1 MRTEARYRLQTR
13 FTLWILVLFTGLFG
27 VAVYLV
33 SQAGQRAAHD
43 RAYDTLEQMLT
54 AVDATQDYVRHV
66 MRPKAAQQLGA
77 EAFVP
82 ELMSAS
88 FVARQFIDRFLAVNP
103 GYYFKFAT
111 LGAHNPVNAADPTE
125 VEIIEAFRRDPD
137 RREWRGTVERNGT
150 VYLGLAVPIRFT
162 ADCLACHGR
171 PEQAPG
177 MLVEKYPDSM
187 GFGHR
192 VGDVAIKSVAVSL
205 VGTLAA
211 GMQQATV
218 ALLPILGAMFAAL
231 LVVIYFFRRF
241 VAAPIAALDQGM
253 ERVRSGDFDAC
264 VAVDGGLEFQC
275 MAAQFNRM
283 AAQIRDE
290 FARRTASEQRVQRDF
305 HAQRALSRILEIS
318 LHGMTIAEQL
328 HAALVE
334 VTALP
339 WLGVRAQ
346 GVVFLADNDRRQLH
360 MVAQINL
367 AEPLQARCAVVP
379 FGTCLCGRTA
389 LVEGIYSA
397 CSVAHE
403 HDIRFQETPAHGHVC
418 LAIRGD
424 EQLLGVVNLYTDAGV
439 EVDAAGSAFLH
450 DIARILAG
458 MIERN
463 CALEELRLHRDRLDE
478 LVTARTCELE
488 QAKEQAEKAAR
499 AKSEFLA
506 NMSHEIRT
514 PMNGVLGMLQL
525 LEDTPLDAEQ
535 QEFITT
541 ASASSDLLMRL
552 IDDILDFSKIEAGR
566 LSLEAIDYDLCQVV
580 DGCIELLAETGR
592 AKGVELVALIRADAP
607 RWCRGDPNR
616 LRQVLTNLVGN
627 ALKFTAQGRVLV
639 TVARKTG
646 PRGEARLRVE
656 VEDTG
661 IGIPAAALGSIF
673 RAFSQADGSTTRR
686 YGGTGLGLAISRD
699 LVEAM
704 GGRIGVRSK
713 PGSGSTFHFE
723 LPLVAARHGGREDG
737 FGPCLAGARVLVVE
751 ADPVQREALVEMLT
765 AWRMAVTV
773 GACWSTALAGVA
785 LAPGVAPFDLL
796 VVGVTPATD
805 EVAARIAELRATA
818 GPGKLPVVRLLP
830 FGASDPGAPGIAP
843 PVANVGRPLRHQQV
857 GERLAALLT
866 GEPVAD
872 APRSPLAAV
881 AVRPGAAPRG
891 RMLVAEDN
899 LVNQKVIVAML
910 GKLGYSA
917 VVVGDGAGAVTAVR
931 DSGQRFD
938 LVLMDCQMPVMDGFA
953 ATAEIRRWPDHAD
966 LPIIALSAHAL
977 AQERE
982 RCRDA
987 GMNDYL
993 AKPVK
998 LKVLEQ
1004 TLVQWLGADAARSA
1018 SLP

>member
-13 FTLWILVLFTGLFG
+13 FTLWILVLFTGLFC
-27 VAVYLV
+27 VAAYLV
-33 SQAGQRAAHD
+33 YQAGQRVAHD
-43 RAYDTLEQMLT
+43 RAYDTLEQMLS

-66 MRPKAAQQLGA
+66 MRPKVAQQLGA

-111 LGAHNPVNAADPTE
+111 LGAHNPVNVADPTE
-125 VEIIEAFRRDPD
+125 RGIIEAFRRDPD
-137 RREWRGTVERNGT
+137 RREWRGTLERNGIT
-150 VYLGLAVPIRFT
+150 YLGLAVPMRFT

-171 PEQAPG
+171 PEEAPRG
-177 MLVEKYPDSM
+177 LVEKYPDSK

-192 VGDVAIKSVAVSL
+192 AGDVAIKSLAVPL
-205 VGTLAA
+205 VGTLAD
-211 GMQQATV
+211 GMQQATI
-218 ALLPILGAMFAAL
+218 ALLPVLGAMLAAL
-231 LVVIYFFRRF
+231 LLVIYFFRRF
-241 VAAPIAALDQGM
+241 VGAPIAVLEQGM
-253 ERVRSGDFDAC
+253 ERVRGGDFDAR
-264 VAVDGGLEFQC
+264 VTVDGGLEFQG
-275 MAAQFNRM
+275 MAALFNRM

-290 FARRTASEQRVQRDF
+290 LERRHASEQRAQRDF
-305 HAQRALSRILEIS
+305 HAQRAVSRILEIS
-318 LHGMTIAEQL
+318 LHGMTLAEQL

-346 GVVFLADNDRRQLH
+346 GAVFLADNDHRQLH
-360 MVAQINL
+360 MVAQVNL
-367 AEPLQARCAVVP
+367 AAPLQERCAVVP

-389 LVEGIYSA
+389 LIEGIYSG
-397 CSVAHE
+397 CSVDHE
-403 HDIRFQETPAHGHVC
+403 HDITFQEAPAHGHVC
-418 LAIRGD
+418 LAIRSD

-439 EVDAAGSAFLH
+439 EVDAAGGAFLQ

-458 MIERN
+458 MIERSR
-463 CALEELRLHRDRLDE
+463 ALEELRLHRDRLDE
-478 LVTARTCELE
+478 LVTARTSELE

-525 LEDTPLDAEQ
+525 LEETPLDAEQ
-535 QEFITT
+535 QEFIAT
-541 ASASSDLLMRL
+541 ASESSEVLMRL

-566 LSLEAIDYDLCQVV
+566 LSLESIDFDLSQVV
-580 DGCIELLAETGR
+580 DGCIELLTETGR
-592 AKGVELVALIRADAP
+592 GKGVELVALIRADVP

-616 LRQVLTNLVGN
+616 LRQVFINLVGN

-639 TVARKTG
+639 TVACKTG
-646 PRGEARLRVE
+646 PKGEARLRVE
-656 VEDTG
+656 VQDTG
-661 IGIPAAALGSIF
+661 IGIPTAALGTIF

-686 YGGTGLGLAISRD
+686 YGGTGLGLAITRD

-713 PGSGSTFHFE
+713 PGVGSTFHFE
-723 LPLVAARHGGREDG
+723 LPLVAARHGGTDDG
-737 FGPCLAGARVLVVE
+737 LESHLAGARVLVVE
-751 ADPVQREALVEMLT
+751 ADPVQREALAEMLT
-765 AWRMAVTV
+765 AWRMAVTA
-773 GACWSTALAGVA
+773 GARWPAAQTPAT
-785 LAPGVAPFDLL
+785 APFDLL
-796 VVGVTPATD
+796 VVGATPATD
-805 EVAARIAELRATA
+805 GLAARVAELRAAA
-818 GPGKLPVVRLLP
+818 GSGRLPVLRLLP
-830 FGASDPGAPGIAP
+830 FVPLDPGAPEIAP
-843 PVANVGRPLRHQQV
+843 PVVAVGRPLRHQQV
-857 GERLAALLT
+857 RERLAALLT
-866 GEPVAD
+866 GAQVGGAMLPPSATE
-872 APRSPLAAV
+872 
-881 AVRPGAAPRG
+881 AVRPDAAPRG

-917 VVVGDGAGAVTAVR
+917 VVVGDGVEAVTAVR

-953 ATAEIRRWPDHAD
+953 ATAEIRRWAD
-966 LPIIALSAHAL
+966 YAELPIIALSAHAL

-998 LKVLEQ
+998 LKVLAQ
-1004 TLVQWLGADAARSA
+1004 TLAQWLGSSA
-1018 SLP
+1018 GRPGALP